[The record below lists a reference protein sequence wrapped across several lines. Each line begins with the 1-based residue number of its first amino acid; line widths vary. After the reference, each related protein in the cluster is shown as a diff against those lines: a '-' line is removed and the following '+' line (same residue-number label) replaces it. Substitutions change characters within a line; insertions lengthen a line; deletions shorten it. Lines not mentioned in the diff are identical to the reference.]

1 MDDVQ
6 FFTAENLELRL
17 KIKALV
23 IQSTEQKMRITEL
36 NQLLAD
42 SRTNTSQAVA

>member
-1 MDDVQ
+1 MDLRILAEKNVDLEDEKELVTLKDDVQ

-23 IQSTEQKMRITEL
+23 VQNLEL
-36 NQLLAD
+36 K
-42 SRTNTSQAVA
+42 